1 MNAVDYLKLW
11 EKHEVWKRLTNAKH
25 QERFRRITS
34 FLEGETFIDI
44 GCAYGHST
52 YHLKSMMGGKW
63 TGVDFDRSAV
73 IKAKKLFPDIDFIC
87 LPDTA
92 QIKTLPL
99 FDGVVCSEV
108 IEHVEHD
115 QRLVDGLV
123 SITGKMLVMTTP
135 CKKVS
140 SKGHL
145 RVYSE
150 EMLFKLFD
158 NYRFNCIKH
167 YPFFYVVCNKEGQ
180 NAGS

>member
-1 MNAVDYLKLW
+1 MNATDYLKLW

-34 FLEGETFIDI
+34 FLKGETFIDI

-52 YHLKSMMGGKW
+52 YHLKKMVGGKW
-63 TGVDFDRSAV
+63 TGVDFDQTA
-73 IKAKKLFPDIDFIC
+73 IAKAKKLFPNINFIY

-115 QRLVDGLV
+115 QRLVDNLIA
-123 SITGKMLVMTTP
+123 ITGEVLVITTP
-135 CKKVS
+135 SKKVK

-145 RVYSE
+145 RVYNV
-150 EMLFKLFD
+150 EMLFRLFE
-158 NYRFNCIKH
+158 NHPTFYCIEYH
-167 YPFFYVVCNKEGQ
+167 PFYYVVYDRKLKK
-180 NAGS
+180 